1 MRMRCVVGFLISVFL
16 FISTAA
22 AGPIWMRR
30 SESLLA
36 ASGEECL
43 ARAFRALRT
52 EGFAPNQNMSNG
64 VWGSKGTRWT
74 LIVCNAAP
82 SGQTWAN
89 IVSSALEGEADAHYA
104 DHERVGARMGEPST
118 GPIQNGSLSLSA
130 RGDSR
135 TYGVLSW
142 SSAPTNEGTWV
153 SIVPAGTPDGQH
165 TGRWEYTKARPNGQ
179 YESGPL
185 SPGRYEARFYGDSGY
200 GKILARAPFEIVGM
214 TTDFLRVE
222 LKGRTATV
230 VWSNAPTQRG
240 AWVSIVPVGT
250 PDGQHTGRWSY
261 TESAPSG
268 TYESGGLAP
277 GSYEARFYGDS
288 GYEKILSRARFVVP

>member
-1 MRMRCVVGFLISVFL
+1 MRMRYVASCLISVFL

-43 ARAFRALRT
+43 ARAFRALRA
-52 EGFAPNQNMSNG
+52 EGFSPDQNMSNG
-64 VWGSKGTRWT
+64 VWGSKGSRWT

-82 SGQTWAN
+82 ASQTWAN
-89 IVSSALEGEADAHYA
+89 IVSSALESEAGAHYA

-118 GPIQNGSLSLSA
+118 TPSGGQLLSA
-130 RGDSR
+130 RADGR
-135 TYGVLSW
+135 GVGVVTW
-142 SSAPTNEGTWV
+142 SNAPTNDGTWV

-165 TGRWEYTKARPNGQ
+165 TGRWEYTNKNTNGR

-200 GKILARAPFEIVGM
+200 GKLLARVPFEVVGM
-214 TTDFLRVE
+214 VTDFLRVD
-222 LKGRTATV
+222 LRGRTATV
-230 VWSNAPTQRG
+230 VWANAPTDRG
-240 AWVSIVPVGT
+240 AWVSVVPVGT
-250 PDGQHTGRWSY
+250 PDGQHTGRWAY
-261 TESAPSG
+261 TNSTPSG
-268 TYESGGLAP
+268 TFETAGLEP
-277 GSYEARFYGDS
+277 GSYEARFYSDS
-288 GYEKILSRARFVVP
+288 GYGKIVSRTRFVVP